1 MILPLLLLLSGTL
14 FAEDPM
20 LTIPKRSEPPVI
32 DGKLSPGEWKNAA
45 AVSLFG
51 LYNKKGIFS
60 AEQPVFYVAWDD
72 IYLYIAMDSRESS
85 ANAVVAKTIRNDFSS
100 IIGDDCVEIM
110 LAAGTGKAV
119 FDMDFAT
126 CYLAVNT
133 LGAIWDAKFK
143 PQRNEC
149 HNTWQSGAEFASE
162 TNGSQWTLEMRIPL
176 KNISIEPIHP
186 GTRWRINFC
195 RTFYKYQWV
204 ALNPSGA
211 LNDAR
216 IGADLVFGG
225 PDPAVRLLSCEGL
238 NEGLLKAELELVN
251 PTDREQTL
259 TVSFTAECREQEG
272 SKEVRNLVSK
282 NTVKLRPGETRGV
295 VAGNAQKLSWYNTV
309 RLTVADAAGKI
320 LLDIPRTVVMPVLRL
335 TRFIAP
341 ATPPVSV
348 NAFFLPSKEELKI
361 EFNAKNWLKKV
372 SLSESDF
379 NALIQVFGED
389 RTRPVLTSE
398 FNGFRKGSG
407 VWRCSTGKLPE
418 GFYTV
423 KIAVSNK
430 GKAMLEVS
438 DWFEK
443 RIFPWMKQKILPA
456 AVPLP
461 YEPVRVKDRTLS
473 IWGRCYRF
481 GENGLPEE
489 MTTQGRNYLTAP
501 ARFSLTV
508 NGKEEPLRTIKPFQ
522 FLKRGDRKA
531 EGESV
536 LSSNGVRIIVRART
550 EYDGFVLYRV
560 TCEPEKGPVEID
572 RLRLKIPLDA
582 RYIKFLSA
590 AGDTAGVTV
599 MGRVVSGK
607 QGRIY
612 DSMTDTRSVVMTPSF
627 ATLFWVADHDVSFC
641 YAADIDKGW
650 ILRPDQPAV
659 EAWRKGKC
667 VDLFLNLIDLP
678 SRLDTPH
685 TMEFAFQTGPTK
697 PRPEGW
703 RGFQDVVNNP
713 IGAPGSPYT
722 RRQIGGDGFTTHGAS
737 HVLHPGTTPELR
749 QHSKERIERL
759 TVPGK
764 VFVVGYHY
772 WGQTVKGIPE
782 SRVFRGEWGITAEA
796 WENSGTFD
804 SHKWG
809 LKTYGENRDMYRFM
823 PVTIVPSYVDFLT
836 NAYDETLQLTSLYG
850 FYDDVGYPK
859 PVYSEEFGLGY
870 KKDGLEYYSSGLW
883 LYRRRWKEAAEV
895 NAKNNRL
902 NLLSDSQRI
911 HGHFM
916 PAYAFIGVFAPCEQG
931 FYNPFPEK
939 DAFEFY
945 GSLDNYAAMTPAKQF
960 GQIPLI
966 GLSSDRKEY
975 VPFAQ
980 DTRSMCML
988 AFLNDHNLGCFG
1000 RRDQRE
1006 IDRLSAARALFRQW
1020 EKDVSFTGYWE
1031 SAKGVKVSNP
1041 AIQTSY
1047 YTRKGEALFLFG
1059 NTGNQTVTGIV
1070 APDFK
1075 ALGLDVSKLRLL
1087 NAETRE
1093 PVPLKEYKFE
1103 VTVPKHDLVM
1113 VLAGPDGAFR
1123 IPERPDWDAFLGREN
1138 VAQWT
1143 PYMPE
1148 GVNGIGQVDGKHFV
1162 QGHDW
1167 GYAQMGAPLSGEPEC
1182 SVRALLS
1189 GGGFMGLRWKNNAF
1203 LCGEARNGF
1212 MHYTLDGGRFVRGKN
1227 QLGSVSEYGWFPF
1240 VFNALKIVLGKDRIT
1255 FYVSTDAKSW
1265 KEDYSVPRNAVFK
1278 EGPIELLLGWGHSG
1292 KEPLLRNLTK
1302 HFNPNPRY
1310 PSVKFFSH
1318 IAVGKE

>member
-1 MILPLLLLLSGTL
+1 MISLLAACGTL
-14 FAEDPM
+14 LAQDPQV
-20 LTIPKRSEPPVI
+20 TIPKLTGAPVI
-32 DGKLSPGEWKNAA
+32 DGKLMPGEWKNAA

-51 LYNKKGIFS
+51 LYNKRGVFS
-60 AEQPVFYVAWDD
+60 AEQPVFYAAWDD
-72 IYLYIAMDSRESS
+72 TYLYIAMDSRESS
-85 ANAVVAKTIRNDFSS
+85 ANSIVSRTVRNDFSS

-110 LAAGTGKAV
+110 LAAGTGKEV
-119 FDMDFAT
+119 FDMDFGT
-126 CYLAVNT
+126 CYIAVNA

-162 TNGSQWTLEMRIPL
+162 TDGSRWTLEMRVPL

-216 IGADLVFGG
+216 IGADLIFGG
-225 PDPAVRLLSCEGL
+225 RDPAVRVLSGEGL
-238 NEGLLKAELELVN
+238 NEGLLKTELELVN
-251 PTDREQTL
+251 PTDREETF
-259 TVSFTAECREQEG
+259 TVSFCAECRESEG
-272 SKEVRNLVSK
+272 SKEVRKLDSK
-282 NTVKLRPGETRGV
+282 TVVKLKPGETRGLIV
-295 VAGNAQKLSWYNTV
+295 GNAQKLSWFNTI
-309 RLTVADAAGKI
+309 RLNVTDSCGKT
-320 LLDIPRTVVMPVLRL
+320 LLDISRQVNMPVLRL
-335 TRFIAP
+335 IRSLAP
-341 ATPPVSV
+341 ATPPVSITTV
-348 NAFFLPSKEELKI
+348 FLPSKEELKI
-361 EFNAKNWLKKV
+361 EFDAKNWLKKV

-379 NALIQVFGED
+379 NAVIQVFGTD
-389 RTRPVLTSE
+389 QTQPVFSDE
-398 FNGFRKGSG
+398 FNGFKKGSG
-407 VWRCSTGKLPE
+407 TWSRSTKDLPE
-418 GFYTV
+418 GSYTV
-423 KIAVSNK
+423 KVAISNK
-430 GKAMLEVS
+430 GKAMLNVS

-443 RIFPWMKQKILPA
+443 RIFPWMKNRVLSEVVPA
-456 AVPLP
+456 P
-461 YEPVRVKDRTLS
+461 YQQVRVKGNALS
-473 IWGRCYRF
+473 VWGRNYRF
-481 GENGLPEE
+481 GKNGLPEE
-489 MTTQGRNYLTAP
+489 MVTQGRNYLTEP
-501 ARFSLTV
+501 AGFYLTAD
-508 NGKEEPLRTIKPFQ
+508 GKEQPLKVEKPFQ
-522 FLKRGDRKA
+522 FNQLREREA
-531 EGESV
+531 CGEAV
-536 LSSNGVRIIVRART
+536 LSANGVRITVRTRT

-572 RLRLKIPLDA
+572 RLRLKISLDA

-612 DSMTDTRSVVMTPSF
+612 DSMTDTRCVVMTPSF
-627 ATLFWVADHDVSFC
+627 ATLFFVADHDVSFC

-650 ILRPDQPAV
+650 ILRPDKPAV
-659 EAWRKGKC
+659 EAWRKGKS
-667 VDLFLNLIDLP
+667 VELFLNLIDLP
-678 SRLDTPH
+678 SKLDAPH

-697 PRPEGW
+697 PRPDGW
-703 RGFQDVVNNP
+703 RGFQDAVNNP
-713 IGAPGSPYT
+713 VGAPGSPYT
-722 RRQIGGDGFTTHGAS
+722 RKQIGGDGFTTHGAS

-749 QHSKERIERL
+749 QRSKERIDKF

-809 LKTYGENRDMYRFM
+809 LKSYGENRDMYRFM

-859 PVYSEEFGLGY
+859 PVYSENFGLGY

-883 LYRRRWKEAAEV
+883 MYRRRWKEAAEV

-916 PAYAFIGVFAPCEQG
+916 PAYAFTGVFAPCEQG

-945 GSLDNYAAMTPAKQF
+945 GSLDNYAAMTPVKQF

-966 GLSSDRKEY
+966 GLESTRKEY
-975 VPFAQ
+975 ASFAQ

-988 AFLNDHNLGCFG
+988 AFLNDHNLGGFG
-1000 RRDQRE
+1000 RREQRV

-1020 EKDVSFTGYWE
+1020 EKGVSFTGYWE
-1031 SAKGVKVSNP
+1031 SDKGVKVSDP
-1041 AIQTSY
+1041 AIKTSY
-1047 YTRKGEALFLFG
+1047 YTREGEALFLFG
-1059 NTGNQTVTGIV
+1059 NTGNQTVTGMV

-1075 ALGLDVSKLRLL
+1075 MLGLDVSKLQLV
-1087 NAETRE
+1087 NAETLERI
-1093 PVPLKEYKFE
+1093 PLQGNRFE
-1103 VTVPKHDLVM
+1103 VTIPKHDLVM
-1113 VLAGPDGAFR
+1113 VLAGVEGAFK
-1123 IPERPDWDAFLGREN
+1123 IPERPDWNAFIGKEN
-1138 VAQWT
+1138 VTQWKT
-1143 PYMPE
+1143 YMPD
-1148 GVNGIGQVDGKHFV
+1148 GVNGIGRIDGKHFV
-1162 QGHDW
+1162 QGHDC
-1167 GYAQMGAPLSGEPEC
+1167 GYAQMGAPLSEGKNC
-1182 SVRALLS
+1182 SVSALVS
-1189 GGGFMGLRWKNNAF
+1189 NGGFMGLCWKDNAF
-1203 LCGEARNGF
+1203 VCGEVRNGF
-1212 MHYTLDGGRFVRGKN
+1212 MHYSQDGTRFVRGKN
-1227 QLGSVSEYGWFPF
+1227 ELGAVSEYGWFPF
-1240 VFNALKIVLGKDRIT
+1240 VFNALKIVLGNDRMT
-1255 FYVSTDAKSW
+1255 FYVSSDAKSW
-1265 KEDYSVPRNAVFK
+1265 KEDYSIPRSAIFK
-1278 EGPIELLLGWGHSG
+1278 DAPVELLLGWGHSG

-1310 PSVKFFSH
+1310 PSVKFFSN
-1318 IAVGKE
+1318 IVIGKE